1 MSDSDCINDLRFCKI
16 HLETVAQKLWP
27 LMQPHLE
34 GDYDHIHLQNHYTLP
49 FETCFM
55 LLLYC
60 LAAPHHIKLDMER
73 FFGIRKSKISAAL
86 NTFVDA
92 LYDVAL
98 PYLSNPAL
106 FHIIFICIP
115 H

>member
-1 MSDSDCINDLRFCKI
+1 MSDSDCINDLRFRTI

-34 GDYDHIHLQNHYTLP
+34 GDYDHIRLQNRYTLP

-55 LLLYC
+55 LLLYH
-60 LAAPHHIKLDMER
+60 LAAPHRIQPDMEH

-92 LYDVAL
+92 LYEVAL

-106 FHIIFICIP
+106 FQHCF
-115 H
+115 HLYS